1 MKRICLTFYF
11 YQNEKNEEKK
21 NKFVAI
27 KLTKI
32 VRKKMKNKNNEMKKK
47 KFNLNRSNSGLRFI
61 FNCAA

>member
-32 VRKKMKNKNNEMKKK
+32 VKKK
-47 KFNLNRSNSGLRFI
+47 NEK
-61 FNCAA
+61 